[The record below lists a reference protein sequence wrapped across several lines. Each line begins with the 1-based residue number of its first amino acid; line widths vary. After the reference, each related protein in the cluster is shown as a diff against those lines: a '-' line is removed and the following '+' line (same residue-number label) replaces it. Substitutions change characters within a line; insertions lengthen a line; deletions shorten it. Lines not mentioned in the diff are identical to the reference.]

1 MRTKSEE
8 RRQHILAIAAEV
20 FLQVGFEKASMA
32 EIAQRVGGSKATLYS
47 YFPSKEELFVAVM
60 DLSAER
66 LMGTVFEQL
75 LRPGPPE
82 EVLREMGRQYIQA
95 LLAPELV
102 AIARMA
108 IGEGDR
114 SVVGQLIF
122 EKGVMRGWS
131 LVRDFIQ
138 KILDER
144 QRSDVDPMIAAWH
157 LKALLESE
165 LREPRMLGA
174 TRGLPPD
181 ARIREAV
188 ARAVAVWLRGYALE
202 DAPRPRRPARRTVA

>member
-8 RRQHILAIAAEV
+8 RRQNILAIAAEV

-60 DLSAER
+60 DLSAQQ
-66 LMGTVFEQL
+66 LMGTVFDQL
-75 LRPGPPE
+75 LRPGSPE
-82 EVLREMGRQYIQA
+82 ELLQAMGLQYIKA

-108 IGEGDR
+108 MAEGDR

-122 EKGVMRGWS
+122 EKGISRGWS
-131 LVRDFIQ
+131 LMRDFIQ
-138 KILDER
+138 KVLDEQGR
-144 QRSDVDPMIAAWH
+144 TDVDPMVAAWH
-157 LKALLESE
+157 LKALLEAE
-165 LREPRMLGA
+165 LREPRLLGVTRELPADA
-174 TRGLPPD
+174 T
-181 ARIREAV
+181 IREVV

-202 DAPRPRRPARRTVA
+202 GTPRPRRPARRAVT